1 MKYFLSCLLCL
12 SFCTTTLGQNLNK
25 IIYPNY
31 AESTRNEIRIPS
43 AIKGTIALKAD
54 LHTHTFFSD
63 GSVSPEMRVNEA
75 WKTGLDILAI
85 TDHIEYR
92 PNSPFIQGDCN
103 SSYERAKKEAE
114 NKGIILIKG
123 SEITRQQPQYGHF
136 NALFINDANKLKL
149 DDPKE
154 AIKEAVNQGGF
165 IIWNHPAWAVDTC
178 RMYEFQKDLLRDKLI
193 HGIEVFNNTEF
204 YPLALKWANERGL
217 TIFSGSDVHTSIY
230 ANDGVHGSG
239 SAVSIPYIRPF
250 TIIFSKDKTLE
261 SIKSALYNR
270 QTITYFSNHLAGD
283 ASLLTKYFW
292 ASVSVEK
299 VLTDNKHITY
309 RLQNLYDIPFFMYYD
324 KKRVALLPGTSIDIQ
339 VNNFEE
345 INIRLE
351 NVFINETE
359 VLNITLRSS
368 LL

>member
-12 SFCTTTLGQNLNK
+12 SFCTTTFGQNLNK

-261 SIKSALYNR
+261 SALYNR

-368 LL
+368 SL